1 MNTPRRL
8 LVKGAKKLTKLGLI
22 TGSEG
27 NVSLRQGEKIFTTP
41 TGVLKDDLAPEDIV
55 VVDPEGRCLSGG
67 KPSSELL
74 MHLNIYRR
82 RGEIK
87 AVVHA
92 HPPFTL
98 ALDLAGYAFDEFY
111 LIEAALFLKKIA
123 VVPFALPGT
132 PDLPKQMEPYLDQT
146 NVFVLSRHGA
156 VTLGKD
162 LEQAL
167 NLMCILEQVSR
178 VTWLAKTLRPK
189 LPPLSPEIVKN
200 CFKYQGRGF

>member
-82 RGEIK
+82 RKEIK

-111 LIEAALFLKKIA
+111 LVEAALFLKKIA

-132 PDLPKQMEPYLDQT
+132 PDLPNQMEPYLDQT

-189 LPPLSPEIVKN
+189 LPPLSPEIAK
-200 CFKYQGRGF
+200 KML